1 VNKLGPVPVGN
12 SNPVRVMGIL
22 NLSQESFYKKSIKIT
37 KEEITE
43 TVKKMEDEGA
53 DFIDVGGMSTAPYH
67 FTDISEKIEAKRI
80 TDGLKIIQNKT
91 NLPISVDTCRATV
104 AAQSLEFGAEIIND
118 ISGLKYDKKM
128 IDVVR
133 IYDPSLVLCAFSK
146 KIVTRNQ
153 IAKTRELLKHSINLA
168 KSARISTA
176 KIVLDPA
183 IGFFR
188 KSGKGSF
195 FTKINS
201 NWIQRDLSLLANLKS
216 IRQEQPILVSVSNK
230 SFIGKI
236 MNKKNPLD
244 RLSGSLASEVV
255 AVINGADIIRTHNV
269 RETLGIIR
277 TIKKLSHLDKS
288 L

>member
-1 VNKLGPVPVGN
+1 
-12 SNPVRVMGIL
+12 
-22 NLSQESFYKKSIKIT
+22 
-37 KEEITE
+37 
-43 TVKKMEDEGA
+43 
-53 DFIDVGGMSTAPYH
+53 
-67 FTDISEKIEAKRI
+67 
-80 TDGLKIIQNKT
+80 
-91 NLPISVDTCRATV
+91 
-104 AAQSLEFGAEIIND
+104 
-118 ISGLKYDKKM
+118 
-128 IDVVR
+128 
-133 IYDPSLVLCAFSK
+133 VLCAFSK

-153 IAKTRELLKHSINLA
+153 IVKTRELLKHSINLA
-168 KSARISTA
+168 KSARISTT

-255 AVINGADIIRTHNV
+255 AVINGANIIRTHNI
-269 RETLGIIR
+269 RETLSIIR
-277 TIKKLSHLDKS
+277 TIKKLSRLDKS